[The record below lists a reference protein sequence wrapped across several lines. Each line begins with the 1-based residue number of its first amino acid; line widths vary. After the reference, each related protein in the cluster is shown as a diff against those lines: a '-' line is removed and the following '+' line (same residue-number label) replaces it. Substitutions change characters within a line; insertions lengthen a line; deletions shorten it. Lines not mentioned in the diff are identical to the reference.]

1 MEIMV
6 QRRSPD
12 MTTSLDII
20 IVGAGFAGMYMLHR
34 ARHLGFRCAVIETGG
49 DVGGT
54 WYWNRYPGA
63 RCDVQSLS
71 YSYSFSDDLQ
81 QEWVWPD
88 RYATQPDIL
97 RYARHVAERFDLRKD
112 IRFNTKVTGARFV
125 DAVWQ
130 VETSGGDQLVA
141 PFLVMATGCL
151 SVPKAPDVPGL
162 ENYAGRVLHTADWP
176 LEGVDFAGHDV
187 GIIGTGSSAIQAI
200 PHIARQA
207 RHLTVFQRTPNFSI
221 PAWNGPMASA
231 ERAEMK
237 GRYAALRQK
246 SRASYAGD
254 FADEYVVSI
263 LDLTPEDRDAQFEKR
278 WQEGGFNYQYAFA
291 DVMENAEANEM
302 AAEFVRNKVR
312 ATVNDPATAEAL
324 CPKTHPF
331 GAKRLCVD
339 TDYYETYNRP
349 NVSLVDIKADPIAT
363 MTPQGLRKANTSHD
377 FDTLVLATGFDAMT
391 GALTRID
398 IRGQGGVLLR
408 DHWHDGAKAY
418 LGLAVAGFPN
428 LFLINGPGS
437 PSVLANMVL
446 ACEQHVE
453 WISDLMAH
461 ARRHGIT
468 VIEAD
473 ATAQDDWSRQVT
485 ESADR
490 TLYTRAASW
499 YLGANVPGK
508 PRVFLP
514 YVDGFSTYSRT
525 CEDIAAAGYRGFH
538 LTAGG

>member
-1 MEIMV
+1 MKPI
-6 QRRSPD
+6 S
-12 MTTSLDII
+12 DII

-34 ARHLGFRCAVIETGG
+34 ARQLGLRAVVIEAGG

-71 YSYSFSDDLQ
+71 YSYSFSEELQ

-97 RYARHVAERFDLRKD
+97 RYARHVADRFDLRRY
-112 IRFNTKVTGARFV
+112 IRFDTCVTTARFDV
-125 DAVWQ
+125 AGWQ
-130 VETSGGDQLVA
+130 VETDSGDEFAA

-151 SVPKAPDVPGL
+151 SVPKVPDVPGL
-162 ENYAGRVLHTADWP
+162 ASFAGRILHTADWP
-176 LEGVDFAGHDV
+176 AEGVDFNGHDV
-187 GIIGTGSSAIQAI
+187 GIIGTGSSAIQVI
-200 PHIARQA
+200 PHIAREA
-207 RHLTVFQRTPNFSI
+207 RHLTIFQRTPNFSI
-221 PAWNGPMASA
+221 PAWNGPMPAA
-231 ERAEMK
+231 KQADLK
-237 GRYAALRQK
+237 QIYPALRQK

-263 LDLTPEDRDAQFEKR
+263 LDLSPAERDAQFEKR

-291 DVMENAEANEM
+291 DVMENAEANAL
-302 AAEFVRNKVR
+302 AAEFVRNKIR
-312 ATVNDPATAEAL
+312 ATVKDPATAEAL

-349 NVSLVDIKADPIAT
+349 NVTLVDVNADPITT
-363 MTPQGLRKANTSHD
+363 MTPQGLRTDGASYA

-398 IRGQGGVLLR
+398 ILGRDGVSLR
-408 DHWHDGAKAY
+408 DCWRDGAKAY
-418 LGLAVAGFPN
+418 LGLSVAGFPN

-453 WISDLMAH
+453 WIADLLAY
-461 ARRHGIT
+461 AQDHGIAQ
-468 VIEAD
+468 IEAEE
-473 ATAQDDWSRQVT
+473 AAQDDWAQGIT
-485 ESADR
+485 ESAER

-514 YVDGFSTYSRT
+514 YVDGFSTYARICDGIT
-525 CEDIAAAGYRGFH
+525 AAGYRGFH
-538 LTAGG
+538 LTAGGQSDAARG

>member
-1 MEIMV
+1 MKPI
-6 QRRSPD
+6 S
-12 MTTSLDII
+12 DII

-34 ARHLGFRCAVIETGG
+34 ARQLGLRGVVIEAGG

-71 YSYSFSDDLQ
+71 YSYSFSEELQ

-97 RYARHVAERFDLRKD
+97 HYAKHVADRFDLRRD
-112 IRFNTKVTGARFV
+112 IRFDTRVTTARF
-125 DAVWQ
+125 DATGWQ
-130 VETSGGDQLVA
+130 VETDSGDEFAA

-151 SVPKAPDVPGL
+151 SVPKVPDVPGL
-162 ENYAGRVLHTADWP
+162 ASFAGRILHTADWP
-176 LEGVDFAGHDV
+176 AEGVDFRGHDV

-221 PAWNGPMASA
+221 PAWNEPMPAA
-231 ERAEMK
+231 KQADLK
-237 GRYAALRQK
+237 QIYPALRQK

-263 LDLTPEDRDAQFEKR
+263 LDLSPAERDAQFEKR

-291 DVMENAEANEM
+291 DVMENAEANAL
-302 AAEFVRNKVR
+302 AAEFVRNKIR
-312 ATVNDPATAEAL
+312 ATVKNPTTAEAL

-349 NVSLVDIKADPIAT
+349 NVTLVDVKTDPITT
-363 MTPQGLRKANTSHD
+363 MTPQGLRTDSASYA

-398 IRGQGGVLLR
+398 IRGRDAVSLR
-408 DHWHDGAKAY
+408 DRWRDGAKAY
-418 LGLAVAGFPN
+418 LGLSVAGFPN

-453 WISDLMAH
+453 WIADLLAY
-461 ARRHGIT
+461 AQNHGIAQ
-468 VIEAD
+468 IEAGE
-473 ATAQDDWSRQVT
+473 AAQDDWAQGVT
-485 ESADR
+485 ESAGR

-514 YVDGFSTYSRT
+514 YVDGFSTYARI
-525 CEDIAAAGYRGFH
+525 CDGIAAAGYRGFH
-538 LTAGG
+538 LTAGGQSDAARG